1 MIFRIFLSF
10 LLTCVFNFLYCQ
22 EQWQKEET
30 EIFLTAEK
38 ENLPVIAFFLGGQW
52 CPWSQKLSQEILK
65 SSLFLDKVGKDAI
78 LWEIALEKET
88 QDDAIRQKYSV
99 TECPQILLLDP
110 KGKEFARFGFMPLE
124 AKEYG
129 NELVAV
135 IDHFHEICAALDRKG
150 GDFEEEVWK
159 DLFLKAKKL
168 SAACYASVILERG
181 LKKEKGVFFHLEKFA
196 SLLEKYKPKHPE
208 VLKVKQ
214 QLLKKDPEN
223 KLGTHFKV
231 AVLEF
236 QKISSRLKS
245 KDRQEKALRPLLKFV
260 HQFGNRDKENLWK
273 AEMMIAEFL
282 FAKNSIPLAI
292 EHANAALK
300 AAPETAAPQI
310 QMAIAFMKRD
320 Q

>member
-1 MIFRIFLSF
+1 MISRIFLSF

-22 EQWQKEET
+22 EQWQKEEAD
-30 EIFLTAEK
+30 IFLTAQK

-65 SSLFLDKVGKDAI
+65 NPLFLDQVGQDAI
-78 LWEIALEKET
+78 LWEIALEKEV
-88 QDDAIRQKYSV
+88 QDDAIRQKYAV

-124 AKEYG
+124 PKEYG
-129 NELVAV
+129 NALVAI
-135 IDHFHEICAALDRKG
+135 IDHFQEICAALDDKG
-150 GDFEEEVWK
+150 RDFEETVWK

-168 SAACYASVILERG
+168 SAACYAHVILERG

-196 SLLEKYKPKHPE
+196 SLLRKYKPKHPE
-208 VLKVKQ
+208 VLKIKQ

-223 KLGTHFKV
+223 KLGTHFKI

-236 QKISSRLKS
+236 QKLSTRYKS
-245 KDRQEKALRPLLKFV
+245 KERQEKALRPLLKFV

-282 FAKNSIPLAI
+282 FAKNSVTRAI
-292 EHANAALK
+292 EHAKAALQ
-300 AAPETAAPQI
+300 AAPETAIAQI
-310 QMAIAFMKRD
+310 QKAIAFMQRD
-320 Q
+320 P